1 MHNIFFINVPYS
13 IRGVGGNKIKNV
25 PNFSVPISGRRV
37 GVKGNKD
44 NVLIFALVFF

>member
-1 MHNIFFINVPYS
+1 M
-13 IRGVGGNKIKNV
+13 KNV

-44 NVLIFALVFF
+44 NVLIFALAFFLMASLYYTVEKKEL